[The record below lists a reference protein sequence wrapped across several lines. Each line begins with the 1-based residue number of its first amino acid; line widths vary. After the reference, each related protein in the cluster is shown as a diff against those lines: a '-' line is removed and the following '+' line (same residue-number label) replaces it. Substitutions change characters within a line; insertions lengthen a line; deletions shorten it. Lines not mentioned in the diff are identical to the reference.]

1 MVVYFLIYFIEM
13 LLGLSLNFS
22 VRPLISPS
30 RRSIISIEK

>member
-22 VRPLISPS
+22 VSTLIFLLYWN
-30 RRSIISIEK
+30 IISIEK